1 MSGEKFRS
9 ALHVSPTM
17 RDATACGALGLVVV
31 LIYSQ
36 IGGHRPIAFDDALYL
51 TDNAWVLGGLRWDSL
66 IWAFTNFDSGNW
78 HPFTWLSHMADQQLF
93 GEHWGGHMIENMF
106 WHAGN
111 SMLVYAFLRRLGFA
125 RMLGF
130 ALAAV
135 FACHPLNVESVAWLS
150 QRKNQLSTFL
160 LLATIIAYLDWRK
173 EGRRVTRVLL
183 IVAYV
188 ASLMSK
194 SMGVTLPAIVVMF
207 EALVAINETDGTV
220 FHSYRSARTWLIDTM
235 KRVLPLAI
243 AASLMCVATFI
254 AQRSAGAVASLDTL
268 TLADRISNAT
278 QALGIYL
285 KTFVW
290 PEDLAFF
297 YPLRDSADWSLI
309 AIACLFIAGAIAAAV
324 YGTKRLPMLTFGIG
338 WFLVS
343 LLPVIGLVQ
352 VGSQSHADRYM
363 YVPMIGL
370 LIALG
375 GLVDWLDGKKA
386 VRRGICSLAIA
397 GFAGVLGI
405 KAYAYTVLWKDGETA
420 YRNAIRV
427 GGHSYT
433 MTVSLT
439 ATLINLNYL
448 KTAEPFARLAA
459 EKWPDRP
466 LSIANIATLYARY
479 EKYDKAEYWFRR
491 AVQIEPWNLRFHYM
505 LGLTLLHLG
514 RDAEAE
520 EVLQGALKLGKAEGD
535 WRTSDRFAKAVL
547 MRKVPIKQV
556 EIKELMEKAAPREI
570 KADSTAENPG
580 AQSPV
585 GGSGKTAD

>member
-1 MSGEKFRS
+1 
-9 ALHVSPTM
+9 M
-17 RDATACGALGLVVV
+17 RDATACGVLGLAVV

-51 TDNAWVLGGLRWDSL
+51 TDNAWVLAGLKWDSL
-66 IWAFTNFDSGNW
+66 VWAFTNFDSANW
-78 HPFTWLSHMADQQLF
+78 HPFTWLSHMADQEMF

-111 SMLVYAFLRRLGFA
+111 SMLVYTLLRRIGFG
-125 RMLGF
+125 RLLGF

-160 LLATIIAYLDWRK
+160 LLATMIAYLDWRR
-173 EGRRVTRVLL
+173 EGRKLTLVLL
-183 IVAYV
+183 IAAYV
-188 ASLMSK
+188 SSLMSK
-194 SMGVTLPAIVVMF
+194 AMGVTLPAVVVIF
-207 EALVAINETDGTV
+207 EGVVAFRDSDGAVFRSYLRAKVWLVG
-220 FHSYRSARTWLIDTM
+220 TM

-243 AASLMCVATFI
+243 AAGAMCVATFV

-268 TLADRISNAT
+268 SFSDRVSNAT

-285 KTFVW
+285 RTFVW
-290 PEDLAFF
+290 PDNLAFF

-309 AIACLFIAGAIAAAV
+309 TIACFFIAGAIAV
-324 YGTKRLPMLTFGIG
+324 VVWGSRRLPMATFGLG

-375 GLVDWLDGKKA
+375 GFVDWLAGRK
-386 VRRGICSLAIA
+386 VIRTGICSLAIA
-397 GFAGVLGI
+397 GFAGIMGI
-405 KAYAYTVLWKDGETA
+405 KAYAYTMLWQDGETA
-420 YRNAIRV
+420 YRNAIKV

-466 LSIANIATLYARY
+466 LSVANIATLYARY

-491 AVQIEPWNLRFHYM
+491 AVQIDPGNLRFQYM

-520 EVLQGALKLGKAEGD
+520 EVLQGALKLGGTGSD
-535 WRTSDRFAKAVL
+535 WRTSDRFAKSVL
-547 MRKVPIKQV
+547 MRKVPIRQV
-556 EIKELMEKAAPREI
+556 EIKELIEKAAPREI
-570 KADSTAENPG
+570 RADPRQENPAG
-580 AQSPV
+580 QNP
-585 GGSGKTAD
+585 GDGRGKTGD

>member
-1 MSGEKFRS
+1 MSGKKSKS
-9 ALHVSPTM
+9 ALYVSPIM
-17 RDATACGALGLVVV
+17 RDATSCGVLGLAVV

-51 TDNAWVLGGLRWDSL
+51 TDNAWVLGGLKWDSL
-66 IWAFTNFDSGNW
+66 VWAFTNFDSGNW

-111 SMLVYAFLRRLGFA
+111 SMLVYTLLRRLGFG

-160 LLATIIAYLDWRK
+160 LLATMIAYLDWRK
-173 EGRRVTRVLL
+173 EGRRLTLVLL
-183 IVAYV
+183 IAAYV
-188 ASLMSK
+188 SSLMAK
-194 SMGVTLPAIVVMF
+194 SMGVTLPAIVVIF
-207 EALVAINETDGTV
+207 EGIEAIKDSNGEV
-220 FHSYRSARTWLIDTM
+220 FGDFARAKVWFLRTL

-243 AASLMCVATFI
+243 AAGAMCVATFI

-268 TLADRISNAT
+268 SLADRISNAA
-278 QALGIYL
+278 QALGVYL
-285 KTFVW
+285 KTFIW
-290 PEDLAFF
+290 PEALAFF
-297 YPLRDSADWSLI
+297 YPLRDSADWSLV
-309 AIACLFIAGAIAAAV
+309 AIACLFLAAFVAV
-324 YGTKRLPMLTFGIG
+324 CIWGTKRLPMATFGLG
-338 WFLVS
+338 WFVVS
-343 LLPVIGLVQ
+343 LLPVIGLIQ

-375 GLVDWLDGKKA
+375 GLVDWLDDRRL
-386 VRRGICSLAIA
+386 VRTGVCGLAIA

-405 KAYAYTVLWKDGETA
+405 KAYAYTMLWKDGETA

-448 KTAEPFARLAA
+448 KTAEPFARMAA
-459 EKWPDRP
+459 ERWPDRP

-491 AVQIEPWNLRFHYM
+491 AVQIDPGNLRFHYM

-520 EVLQGALKLGKAEGD
+520 EVLQGALKLGGSEGD
-535 WRTSDRFAKAVL
+535 WRTSDRFAKSVL
-547 MRKVPIKQV
+547 MRKAPIQQV
-556 EIKELMEKAAPREI
+556 EIKELIEKAAPREI
-570 KADSTAENPG
+570 KGDSSQDNQVAKSQG
-580 AQSPV
+580 V
-585 GGSGKTAD
+585 GSGKTAD

>member
-1 MSGEKFRS
+1 MSGKKPKS
-9 ALHVSPTM
+9 ALYVSPIM
-17 RDATACGALGLVVV
+17 RDATSCGVLGLAVV

-51 TDNAWVLGGLRWDSL
+51 TDNAWVLGGLKWDSL
-66 IWAFTNFDSGNW
+66 VWAFTNFDSGNW

-111 SMLVYAFLRRLGFA
+111 SMLVYTLLRRLGFG

-160 LLATIIAYLDWRK
+160 LLATMIAYLDWRK
-173 EGRRVTRVLL
+173 EGRRLTLVLL
-183 IVAYV
+183 IAAYV
-188 ASLMSK
+188 SSLMAK
-194 SMGVTLPAIVVMF
+194 SMGVTLPAIVVIF
-207 EALVAINETDGTV
+207 EGIEAIKDSNGEV
-220 FHSYRSARTWLIDTM
+220 FGDFARAKVWFLRTL

-243 AASLMCVATFI
+243 AAGVMCVATFI

-268 TLADRISNAT
+268 SLADRISNAA
-278 QALGIYL
+278 QALGVYL
-285 KTFVW
+285 KTFIW

-297 YPLRDSADWSLI
+297 YPLRDSADWSLV
-309 AIACLFIAGAIAAAV
+309 AIACLFLAAFVAV
-324 YGTKRLPMLTFGIG
+324 CIWGTKRLPMATFGLG
-338 WFLVS
+338 WFVVS
-343 LLPVIGLVQ
+343 LLPVIGLIQ

-375 GLVDWLDGKKA
+375 GLVDWLDDRRL
-386 VRRGICSLAIA
+386 VRTGVCGLAIA

-405 KAYAYTVLWKDGETA
+405 KAYAYTMLWKDGETA

-448 KTAEPFARLAA
+448 KTAEPFARMAA
-459 EKWPDRP
+459 ERWPDRP

-491 AVQIEPWNLRFHYM
+491 AVQIDPGNLRFHYM

-520 EVLQGALKLGKAEGD
+520 EVLQGALKLGGSEGD
-535 WRTSDRFAKAVL
+535 WRTSDRFAKSVL
-547 MRKVPIKQV
+547 MRKAPIQQV
-556 EIKELMEKAAPREI
+556 EIKELIEKAAPREI
-570 KADSTAENPG
+570 KGDSSQDN
-580 AQSPV
+580 QVVKSPSV
-585 GGSGKTAD
+585 GSGRIAD